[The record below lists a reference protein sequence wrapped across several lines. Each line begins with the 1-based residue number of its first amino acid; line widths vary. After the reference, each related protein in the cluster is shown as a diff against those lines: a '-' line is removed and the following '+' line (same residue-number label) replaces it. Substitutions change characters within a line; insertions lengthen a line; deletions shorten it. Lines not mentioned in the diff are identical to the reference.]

1 MTILD
6 RFLFFAEEFMRKFVV
21 IFVLAVSF
29 IFSACSRDEKPAEVK
44 QAADDGTKKEVIYN
58 VSIGTSIFR
67 GPKDAP
73 VTVVNFSD
81 FQCPFS
87 KRSIEQMESIMKR
100 YDGKVRYVFKHF
112 PLSFHKLAK
121 PASYA
126 AIAAQNQGK
135 FWEYYTKLYSDVK
148 NISEDTIVAY
158 AKELKLDIDKF
169 NADRTSPETA
179 AKVNADITQG
189 TLFGVRGTP
198 TIFINGVRIVGANSA
213 KIEEVIAQQIVVG
226 EQLNAKGVKDP
237 YSEIVK
243 NGQTKFTPPKREA
256 PAVSQDVYKVEIPAH
271 APVWGSEDALVT
283 IVLFDDFECPFCSR
297 LYATYE
303 QLKKDYDG
311 RIRIAFVNLPLG
323 FHKKAKDAA
332 QLAAAAHNQGK
343 FWEMYSFLFTRQ
355 KDWNHSPDFKA
366 WLEEHKTELP
376 ADWETLKK
384 DMESKK
390 IENLV
395 AEDIRTAT
403 SLALRGTPAS
413 FINGRFV
420 SGALPID
427 SFKKVIDEELKKA
440 EGKGLKGDA
449 LYREIIKDGKKAVA
463 KINGNK
469 AEKEDDPDKV
479 YSIKLTG
486 KEAVKGSKNPKVTI
500 IEFSDFQCPYCSKA
514 NSTINGI
521 VGKYKNDVKLVYKN
535 LPLGSHKDAKPASV
549 FARAVK
555 NIYGDEKFFKIA
567 DILYS
572 RQSEWKGK
580 TEEKFEAYSKEVGA
594 DWAKVKAEME
604 KPETAASV
612 SEDIRE
618 GGSQNIRS
626 VPVFFVNGKKVSG
639 AKPAE
644 FFESMIESIIKEKK

>member
-1 MTILD
+1 
-6 RFLFFAEEFMRKFVV
+6 MRKFVL

-29 IFSACSRDEKPAEVK
+29 VFSACSRDEKPAEAK
-44 QAADDGTKKEVIYN
+44 QAADDGAKKEELYN
-58 VSIGTSIFR
+58 VALGTSIFR
-67 GPKDAP
+67 GSKDAP

-87 KRSIEQMESIMKR
+87 KRSIDLMESLMKR

-126 AIAAQNQGK
+126 AVAAQNQGK
-135 FWEYYTKLYSDVK
+135 FWEYYAKLYSDVK
-148 NISEDTIVAY
+148 NLSEETIVAY
-158 AKELKLDIDKF
+158 AKELKLDMDRF
-169 NADRTSPETA
+169 NADRISPETA
-179 AKVNADITQG
+179 AKVQADIAQG

-198 TIFINGVRIVGANSA
+198 TMFINGVRIVGANTA

-226 EQLNAKGVKDP
+226 EQLRAKGVKEP

-271 APVWGSEDALVT
+271 APVWGADDALVT
-283 IVLFDDFECPFCSR
+283 VVLFDDFECPFCSR
-297 LYATYE
+297 LYGTYE
-303 QLKKDYDG
+303 QLKKDYEG
-311 RIRIAFVNLPLG
+311 KIRIAFINLPLG

-332 QLAAAAHNQGK
+332 YLAAAAHKQGK
-343 FWEMYSFLFTRQ
+343 FWEMYSFLFTKQ
-355 KDWNHSPDFKA
+355 KEWNHAPDFKA
-366 WLEEHKTELP
+366 WLEEHKAELP

-384 DMESKK
+384 DMESKN

-395 AEDIRTAT
+395 AEDIKTAT

-413 FINGRFV
+413 FVNGRFI

-427 SFKKVIDEELKKA
+427 SFKKVIDEEFSKA

-449 LYREIIKDGKKAVA
+449 LYRDIIKDGKPAVA
-463 KINGNK
+463 KTNGNK
-469 AEKEDDPDKV
+469 AEKDEDPNKV
-479 YSIKLTG
+479 YSVKLTG

-500 IEFSDFQCPYCSKA
+500 VEFSDFQCPFCNRA
-514 NSTINGI
+514 NSTINSVI
-521 VGKYKNDVKLVYKN
+521 EKYKNDVKLVYKN
-535 LPLGSHKDAKPASV
+535 FPLGFHKDAKPAAV

-555 NIYGDEKFFKIA
+555 NIYGDEKFFKLA

-572 RQSEWKGK
+572 RQKEWNGK
-580 TEEKFEAYSKEVGA
+580 TDEKFEAYAKEIGA
-594 DWAKVKAEME
+594 DWSKVKTEIA
-604 KPETAASV
+604 KPETEAAV

-618 GGSQNIRS
+618 AGNQNIRS
-626 VPVFFVNGKKVSG
+626 VPAFFVNGKKVGG